1 MTGKSADSLALQ
13 RTVIQR
19 NEIEQGIVLARQK
32 GISLGELLLDQKG
45 FSEEGLAEGL
55 AEWLKV
61 PRVRIASLT
70 IDADAAKAISE
81 KIALKHQCLPLKI
94 EGTRLVMAMANPA
107 DYDAIQDVQFVSG
120 FTVQPV
126 VATRAEILDGIEE
139 MYRTDELM
147 QEFLSKVSDSADF
160 TILADESDKL
170 NLDQVDARSAADQV
184 PVVKMCNLILQEAI
198 RSQASDVH
206 LEPTLN
212 CLQVRMRID
221 GVLREYIDVPK
232 WLHLPLVSRI
242 KILASLDIAER
253 RAPQDGRFK
262 AKLQNKSADLR
273 VSTLPSLFGEK
284 VVIRVLGTMSIPEL
298 ESLGFSDWQ
307 YSTLAD
313 CLSQPQGMILLTG
326 PTGSGKTTTLYSM
339 IAKRRSTE
347 INIVTVEDPVEYQLE
362 GINQVQVN
370 TRAGLTF
377 AGTLRSILRQDPDV
391 ILIGEIRD
399 LETAEIAFQAAN
411 TGHLVLSTLH
421 TDDAFGA
428 IIRLLDLGVDRSLIS
443 TSLSLIV
450 AQRLAR
456 RVCMQCREP
465 YTPEPEV
472 IQKLH
477 VEDPAQVFYRGKG
490 CQACRKI
497 GYTGRLGIYE
507 MLRITSS
514 MKELIRQKATE
525 SALRRA
531 AAVAGSKTLL
541 EDGIT
546 KACQGETNPDEL
558 FRVIEIVA
566 DETFP
571 CPKCGS
577 MVNREFKSCPYCA
590 FTLRKTC
597 QACGQ
602 DLNQEWA
609 LCPYCSTA
617 TSVHAAV
624 GGSPTASES
633 EDVQYLLPSSSK
645 ELNEKRRPV
654 ALPAAPIPAPKLP
667 KIVIADDDA
676 DIRKVVAAALRQ
688 LPIDV
693 EVFAAS
699 DGNEALQ
706 MIEAKGADLAILDLK
721 MPGMDGFA
729 VCDQLRK
736 DIRTAFLPVLM
747 LTANSDQENR
757 TKGYLVGTDDFMS
770 KPFAI
775 PEFLARVTRLLRRT
789 YGV

>member
-1 MTGKSADSLALQ
+1 MTAKNVETVALQ

-45 FSEEGLAEGL
+45 FSEEGLAQGF
-55 AEWLKV
+55 ADWLKV

-94 EGTRLVMAMANPA
+94 EGAKLVMAMANPA

-147 QEFLSKVSDSADF
+147 QEFLSKVTDSADF
-160 TILADESDKL
+160 TILADDSDKL
-170 NLDQVDARSAADQV
+170 NLDQIDARSAADQV

-284 VVIRVLGTMSIPEL
+284 VVIRVLGTMSIPDL
-298 ESLGFSDWQ
+298 KSMGFSDWQ

-428 IIRLLDLGVDRSLIS
+428 IVRLLDLGVDRSLIS

-456 RVCMQCREP
+456 RVCLQCREP
-465 YTPEPEV
+465 YAPAPEV
-472 IQKLH
+472 IQKLR
-477 VEDPAQVFYRGKG
+477 VEDPGQVFYRGKG
-490 CQACRKI
+490 CQACRKA

-507 MLRITSS
+507 MLRITTS
-514 MKELIRQKATE
+514 MKELIRMKATE

-541 EDGIT
+541 EDGII

-566 DETFP
+566 DESFP

-577 MVNREFKSCPYCA
+577 VVNREFKSCPYCA

-617 TSVHAAV
+617 MTVEAV
-624 GGSPTASES
+624 VEANPKPPELL
-633 EDVQYLLPSSSK
+633 QHLLPPSSTPV
-645 ELNEKRRPV
+645 NEKKP
-654 ALPAAPIPAPKLP
+654 PAALSAAPLPAPKLP
-667 KIVIADDDA
+667 KIVIADDDEN
-676 DIRKVVAAALRQ
+676 IVKVVAAALRQ

-693 EVFAAS
+693 EVFTAS
-699 DGNEALQ
+699 DGNQALQ
-706 MIEAKGADLAILDLK
+706 VIESMGADLAILDLK

-736 DIRTAFLPVLM
+736 DIRTAFLPILM

>member
-1 MTGKSADSLALQ
+1 MTAKRVESVGLQ
-13 RTVIQR
+13 RIAMQQ
-19 NEIEQGIVLARQK
+19 NEIQQGIVLARQK
-32 GISLGELLLDQKG
+32 GISLFDHLLEQKG
-45 FSEEGLAEGL
+45 FSEEVLAEGF
-55 AEWLKV
+55 AEWLRI
-61 PRVRIASLT
+61 PQVRIASLA
-70 IDADAAKAISE
+70 IDPDAIKTISE

-94 EGTRLVMAMANPA
+94 DGTTLVMAMANPA

-126 VATRAEILDGIEE
+126 VATRTEILDGIEG

-147 QEFLSKVSDSADF
+147 QEFLSQVSDSADF
-160 TILADESDKL
+160 SILADETEKV
-170 NLDQVDARSAADQV
+170 NLDQLDSRSAADQV

-198 RSQASDVH
+198 RSGASDVH
-206 LEPTLN
+206 LEPTMN
-212 CLQVRMRID
+212 SMQVRMRID
-221 GVLREYIDVPK
+221 GVLREYIEVPK
-232 WLHLPLVSRI
+232 WLCLPLVSRI

-253 RAPQDGRFK
+253 RAPQDGRFR
-262 AKLQNKSADLR
+262 AKLQDRSVDFR
-273 VSTLPSLFGEK
+273 ISSLPSLFGEK
-284 VVIRVLGTMSIPEL
+284 VVIRVLGSASIPSL
-298 ESLGFSDWQ
+298 ESFGFSDWQ
-307 YSTLAD
+307 LSTLTS
-313 CLSQPQGMILLTG
+313 CLSQPQGMILITG

-339 IAKRRSTE
+339 LSKRRSPE
-347 INIVTVEDPVEYQLE
+347 VNIVTVEDPIEYQLE

-370 TRAGLTF
+370 TKSGLTF

-428 IIRLLDLGVDRSLIS
+428 IMRLLDLGVDRSLIS
-443 TSLSLIV
+443 ASLSLIV

-456 RVCMQCREP
+456 RVCPQCKEP
-465 YTPEPEV
+465 YKPSPEI

-477 VEDPAQVFYRGKG
+477 MNDPGLVFYKGKG

-497 GYTGRLGIYE
+497 GYAGRLGIYE
-507 MLRITSS
+507 LLRVTSS

-531 AAVAGSKTLL
+531 AAVAGTKTLL
-541 EDGIT
+541 EDGISRVS
-546 KACQGETNPDEL
+546 KGLTNPEEL
-558 FRVIEIVA
+558 LRVVEVAA

-577 MVNREFKSCPYCA
+577 LVNREFKSCPFCA
-590 FTLRKTC
+590 YTLRNTC

-602 DLNQEWA
+602 DLNSEWA
-609 LCPYCSTA
+609 LCPYCSAPFSARNGENAGTKDQE
-617 TSVHAAV
+617 
-624 GGSPTASES
+624 GGPHLLSASI
-633 EDVQYLLPSSSK
+633 EDQ
-645 ELNEKRRPV
+645 NAQRQ
-654 ALPAAPIPAPKLP
+654 LPASPAIVPESKHP
-667 KIVIADDDA
+667 KIVVADDDEN
-676 DIRKVVAAALRQ
+676 ILKVVATALRQ

-693 EVFAAS
+693 EIFTAT
-699 DGNEALQ
+699 DGISALET
-706 MIEAKGADLAILDLK
+706 IESKGADLVILDLK

-729 VCDQLRK
+729 VCEQLRK
-736 DIRTAFLPVLM
+736 DIRTAFLPILM
-747 LTANSDQENR
+747 LTANSDQDNR
-757 TKGYLVGTDDFMS
+757 TKGYLIGTDDFMS
-770 KPFAI
+770 KPFAL

>member
-307 YSTLAD
+307 
-313 CLSQPQGMILLTG
+313 
-326 PTGSGKTTTLYSM
+326 
-339 IAKRRSTE
+339 
-347 INIVTVEDPVEYQLE
+347 
-362 GINQVQVN
+362 
-370 TRAGLTF
+370 
-377 AGTLRSILRQDPDV
+377 
-391 ILIGEIRD
+391 
-399 LETAEIAFQAAN
+399 
-411 TGHLVLSTLH
+411 
-421 TDDAFGA
+421 
-428 IIRLLDLGVDRSLIS
+428 
-443 TSLSLIV
+443 
-450 AQRLAR
+450 
-456 RVCMQCREP
+456 
-465 YTPEPEV
+465 
-472 IQKLH
+472 
-477 VEDPAQVFYRGKG
+477 
-490 CQACRKI
+490 
-497 GYTGRLGIYE
+497 
-507 MLRITSS
+507 
-514 MKELIRQKATE
+514 
-525 SALRRA
+525 
-531 AAVAGSKTLL
+531 
-541 EDGIT
+541 
-546 KACQGETNPDEL
+546 
-558 FRVIEIVA
+558 
-566 DETFP
+566 
-571 CPKCGS
+571 
-577 MVNREFKSCPYCA
+577 
-590 FTLRKTC
+590 
-597 QACGQ
+597 
-602 DLNQEWA
+602 
-609 LCPYCSTA
+609 
-617 TSVHAAV
+617 
-624 GGSPTASES
+624 
-633 EDVQYLLPSSSK
+633 
-645 ELNEKRRPV
+645 
-654 ALPAAPIPAPKLP
+654 
-667 KIVIADDDA
+667 
-676 DIRKVVAAALRQ
+676 
-688 LPIDV
+688 
-693 EVFAAS
+693 
-699 DGNEALQ
+699 
-706 MIEAKGADLAILDLK
+706 
-721 MPGMDGFA
+721 
-729 VCDQLRK
+729 
-736 DIRTAFLPVLM
+736 
-747 LTANSDQENR
+747 
-757 TKGYLVGTDDFMS
+757 
-770 KPFAI
+770 
-775 PEFLARVTRLLRRT
+775 
-789 YGV
+789 